1 MPRYGFLY
9 NAAWGPVG
17 YRQDRPGSSAPP
29 APVAPA
35 WGVAASAGPALL
47 RTLVDLWS
55 CNGGEVE
62 AWSWS

>member
-9 NAAWGPVG
+9 NAAWGPVA

-47 RTLVDLWS
+47 HAAAQADPGPS
-55 CNGGEVE
+55 
-62 AWSWS
+62 AIS